1 VSLYREAG
9 RGTTRT
15 LVVAAA
21 IALVA
26 GLAIGFAL
34 GRASGPDPSAADVVS
49 DLRADLRP
57 VAGGIELLPNE
68 YAQAYRNE
76 GVEAEGV
83 RGALDRIKT
92 QLDKAR
98 PDLETLDPDGMK
110 ALDDAFA
117 QLESAVQQKAP
128 PGEVADQAQDV
139 ATALEAVPGG
149 G

>member
-15 LVVAAA
+15 LLIAGG
-21 IALVA
+21 IALVV
-26 GLAIGFAL
+26 GMLVGFAL
-34 GRASGPDPSAADVVS
+34 GRASAPEPSAADVVS

-68 YAQAYRNE
+68 YAQAFRNE
-76 GVEAEGV
+76 GAEAEGV
-83 RGALDRIKT
+83 RGALERIDK
-92 QLDKAR
+92 QLAKAR
-98 PDLETLDPDGMK
+98 PDLQTLDPDGMK

-128 PGEVADQAQDV
+128 PSEVSERAQEV
-139 ATALEAVPGG
+139 ATALKAVPGG
-149 G
+149 N